1 MTRWHRQDQNHA
13 LRVPAFEEQRV
24 HQTDLGPAQTME
36 ASSEGA
42 SDALSAAVQL
52 PSYLCDNMLNV
63 QHEPRIH
70 RSATWPQRPNVA
82 DDVCAL
88 AQLKLRLGGAGKAPD
103 WYQNGIRQ
111 KRPALNY

>member
-1 MTRWHRQDQNHA
+1 M
-13 LRVPAFEEQRV
+13 
-24 HQTDLGPAQTME
+24 GP
-36 ASSEGA
+36 GA
-42 SDALSAAVQL
+42 ENAGHPIQAAIQL

-63 QHEPRIH
+63 QHEPRLH

-103 WYQNGIRQ
+103 WYQIGIRQ
-111 KRPALNY
+111 KRPALTH